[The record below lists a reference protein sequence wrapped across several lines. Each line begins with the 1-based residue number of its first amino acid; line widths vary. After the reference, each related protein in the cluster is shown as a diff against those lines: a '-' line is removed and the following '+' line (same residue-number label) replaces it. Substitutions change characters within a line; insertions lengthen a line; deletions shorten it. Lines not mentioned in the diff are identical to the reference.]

1 MFTRWRSQTKDYPT
15 QFWLMFWG
23 MLMSTLGASMIWPF
37 LMIYISER
45 LQRPLGQVT
54 ILITINSFVGLLAS
68 FLVGPIADR
77 LGRKWIMVISLL
89 GNGITYLAMGQAQT
103 LGHFAILMSIRG
115 LFNPMY
121 RIGGDAMLADLIPPQ
136 RRPDAYSLVRM
147 SNNIGV
153 AIGPAIGGFLAATSY
168 EITFLIAA
176 IGISGYGLMLAF
188 LAHETLP
195 QFTEKQAV
203 RETTWQA
210 YIRIL
215 RDVHFVHFVT
225 LFILA
230 QMSASLIWILMG
242 VYAKSQY
249 NVPENQFGLIA
260 TTNAV
265 MVVFLQF
272 AVTLRTKQHPPLRMM
287 ALGAL
292 FYALG
297 VGSVSL
303 AHGFWG
309 FWISMVIYTV
319 GEMILIPTAS
329 TYAANLAP
337 PEMRGRYMSLYSLS
351 RNIAS
356 GISSPLG
363 GYLSDWLGPVSTWY
377 GGMVVGLV
385 GAGGLWLLSR
395 REQTALSDQTS
406 MCPSEDY

>member
-1 MFTRWRSQTKDYPT
+1 MFTRWRSQTGDYPA

-23 MLMSTLGASMIWPF
+23 VLMSTLGASMIWPF
-37 LMIYISER
+37 LMIYVSER
-45 LQRPLGQVT
+45 LQRPLGQMAF
-54 ILITINSFVGLLAS
+54 LITINSFVGLLAS

-103 LGHFAILMSIRG
+103 LWQFAVLMAIRG

-136 RRPDAYSLVRM
+136 RRPDAYALVRM
-147 SNNIGV
+147 ANNVGV
-153 AIGPAIGGFLAATSY
+153 AVGPAVGGFLAATSY
-168 EITFLIAA
+168 DITFLIAS
-176 IGISGYGLMLAF
+176 IGISGYGLLLAF
-188 LAHETLP
+188 FAHETLP
-195 QFTEKQAV
+195 QFTDEQTV
-203 RETTWQA
+203 EETVWQA
-210 YIRIL
+210 YMRIL
-215 RDVHFVHFVT
+215 RDERFVYFVAT
-225 LFILA
+225 FVIA
-230 QMSASLIWILMG
+230 QMGAPMVWILMG

-249 NVPENQFGLIA
+249 HVPENQFGLIA

-265 MVVFLQF
+265 MVVVFQF
-272 AVTLRTKQHPPLRMM
+272 AVTLRTKRYPPLRMM

-303 AHGFWG
+303 ARGFWG
-309 FWISMVIYTV
+309 FWISMVVYTV

-351 RNIAS
+351 RNISS
-356 GISSPLG
+356 GIASPLG
-363 GYLSDWLGPVSTWY
+363 GYLSDWLGPASTWY
-377 GGMVVGLV
+377 GGMIIGLV
-385 GAGGLWLLSR
+385 GAGGFWLLSR
-395 REQTALSDQTS
+395 RLVKCVAPE
-406 MCPSEDY
+406 